1 MQKQIRTALVTG
13 ASSGIGRETA
23 ILLAAEGF
31 QVIAAARRLDRLVEL
46 ADQNQGIIPKQ
57 VDLSDSEDVE
67 AFCGYISELPQP
79 VSVLVNNAGYS
90 TRGVLED
97 VALNKIKRMFEVNV
111 FSLIRV
117 TQACLPGMRKA
128 RAGMIVNL
136 SSIVGKFPFP
146 GSGLYAS
153 SKYAVEAITDALRI
167 ELAPLGIKVVA
178 IRPGAIA
185 TEFGEVAEKM
195 TGDLLSRTDPDYK
208 PIYQAVKT
216 RMDKI
221 FKNQSAS
228 RPQLIAHLIM
238 EAVLSYPP
246 RAAYAAGILSDEFL
260 GKRADLNDDE
270 FCRFMLEKFNLS
282 NLMNP

>member
-1 MQKQIRTALVTG
+1 MQEQQRTAIVTG
-13 ASSGIGRETA
+13 ASSGIGKEIA
-23 ILLAAEGF
+23 VLLAAEGF
-31 QVIAAARRLDRLVEL
+31 QVIAAARRLNRLIDL
-46 ADQNQGIIPKQ
+46 ADQNQGIIPNQ
-57 VDLSDSEDVE
+57 VDLSDSKDVE
-67 AFCGYISELPQP
+67 AFCGYISDLPQP
-79 VSVLVNNAGYS
+79 VSVLINNAGYS

-97 VALNKIKRMFEVNV
+97 VAIDKIKRMFEVNV

-117 TQACLPGMRKA
+117 TQACLPGMRQSKA
-128 RAGMIVNL
+128 GIIVNL

-153 SKYAVEAITDALRI
+153 TKYAVEAITDALRI

-185 TEFGEVAEKM
+185 TEFGQAAEKM
-195 TGDLLSRTDPDYK
+195 TGDLLSQTDPDYK

-221 FKNQSAS
+221 FEKQSPS
-228 RPQLIAHLIM
+228 RPQLIAEIIL

-246 RAAYAAGILSDEFL
+246 RPVYTAGALSDEFL
-260 GKRADLNDDE
+260 GKRAALNDDE
-270 FCRFMLEKFNLS
+270 FFRFMLEKFDLS